1 MTALNATE
9 QLHDWVPRIYR
20 SSLNTGR
27 ASLGEMLGGHV
38 EVESH
43 GSWVISSQGRR
54 FLNAGGYGVFMTGAR
69 HPRVVSEVARQLGR
83 HPIATRMFM
92 EPSLARAADAL
103 HSIVPAALNRVHFS
117 GSGAEAVEAAIKIAR
132 GNGRDHLVSMING
145 YHGKTMGALSLTA
158 NPLYQSRFQ
167 PLLPWVT
174 HVAYGSLP
182 DLDAVLSEHP
192 GRAAVVLEPVQGEAG
207 VIIPPP
213 GYLNGVARLCRR
225 HGALLILD
233 EIQTGFGRCGRW
245 WAGDY
250 EGVTPDILLAG
261 KSLGGGVMPVAATV
275 TSAEVLG
282 VLDRDPFLHTSTF
295 SGAPLQMAAV
305 VGAINAM
312 REEGLVERASA
323 LGLRLLTELKQI
335 IARHFGES
343 NVEVRGLGL
352 LLGIEFRQ
360 PAIAG
365 ELLLE
370 LLGQNVIAN
379 HSLNASSVLRLTP
392 PAVLSESEF
401 DFLLSALDNACRTT
415 AERCLMEG

>member
-1 MTALNATE
+1 MIVSTVTE
-9 QLHDWVPRIYR
+9 PLHDWVPKIYR
-20 SSLNTGR
+20 STLNKGR
-27 ASLGEMLGGHV
+27 AALGEMLGGHI
-38 EVESH
+38 ETESC
-43 GSWVISSQGRR
+43 GSWVTNSQGRR

-69 HPRVVSEVARQLGR
+69 HPRVVSEVARQLDQ

-103 HSIVPAALNRVHFS
+103 HSIVPDVLDRVHFS

-132 GNGRDHLVSMING
+132 GGGYDQLVSMTNG

-158 NPLYQSRFQ
+158 NPVYQNRFK
-167 PLLPWVT
+167 PLLPGVT
-174 HVAYGSLP
+174 HVGYGNLP
-182 DLDAVLSEHP
+182 DLDAVLTERT
-192 GRAAVVLEPVQGEAG
+192 GRAAVFVEPVQGEAG

-213 GYLNGVARLCRR
+213 GYMRGVADLCRR
-225 HGALLILD
+225 HNALLIVD

-250 EGVTPDILLAG
+250 EGVVPDILLSG
-261 KSLGGGVMPVAATV
+261 KSLGGGVMPVAATI

-295 SGAPLQMAAV
+295 SGTPLQMAAV

-312 REEGLVERASA
+312 REDDLVERART
-323 LGLRLLTELKQI
+323 LGLRLLHELKQI
-335 IARHFGES
+335 ITLHFGES
-343 NVEVRGLGL
+343 HAQVRGLGL
-352 LLGIEFRQ
+352 LLGIEFTQ

-370 LLGQNVIAN
+370 LLEHDVIAN
-379 HSLNASSVLRLTP
+379 HSLNANAVLRLTP
-392 PAVLSESEF
+392 PAVLDESEF
-401 DFLLSALDNACRTT
+401 DFLLSALDHASRAT
-415 AERCLMEG
+415 AKRYPMEG